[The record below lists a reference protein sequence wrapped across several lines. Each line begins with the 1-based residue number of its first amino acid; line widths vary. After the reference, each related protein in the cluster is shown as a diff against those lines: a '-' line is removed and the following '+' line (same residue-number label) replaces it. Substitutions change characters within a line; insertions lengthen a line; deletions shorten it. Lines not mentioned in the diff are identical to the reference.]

1 MGLRYSSNY
10 SLAATPHA
18 LRLLSIF
25 LVGSV
30 LPIASVVERDRFCW
44 SKRKPYSELI
54 VWAECSTKEF
64 AMETVLLAT
73 YLAQWLIA
81 KGLCTKPGNSLI
93 LFTVEVRIL
102 FPFAISFW

>member
-93 LFTVEVRIL
+93 LFTVEV
-102 FPFAISFW
+102 